1 MIARLTCAF
10 ALALTALVFTPPPA
24 RASEAPKAAV
34 STSHYLAFTGVT
46 ATVRTAN
53 RRGVLAMDGSLDV
66 PDTGLRKRAEQMN
79 PRLRAAYAQALM
91 IYAGGLPPG
100 RPIDPEYLVHE
111 MQRQTDMVLGKPGA
125 KFLIG
130 SLLVN

>member
-1 MIARLTCAF
+1 MNARPL
-10 ALALTALVFTPPPA
+10 ALALAAVLACAVPVA
-24 RASEAPKAAV
+24 ANEAPAKGTASAG
-34 STSHYLAFTGVT
+34 HYLPFPGVT
-46 ATVRTAN
+46 ASVRTNAA
-53 RRGVLAMDGSLDV
+53 RRAVLAMDATLDV
-66 PDTGLRKRAEQMN
+66 PDATLRGRAQGLG

-91 IYAGGLPPG
+91 VYAGGLPPG
-100 RPIDPEYLVHE
+100 RPLDPEYLGRE